1 MPKIAGPR
9 HPKSHPDRDL
19 QCQEAITDEFQ
30 FLIERI
36 EAAGWSPEEA
46 SSALIELAEN
56 HYLSINAEAE
66 LFELGAGVV
75 LIAPKPH

>member
-1 MPKIAGPR
+1 M
-9 HPKSHPDRDL
+9 
-19 QCQEAITDEFQ
+19 
-30 FLIERI
+30 
-36 EAAGWSPEEA
+36 GWSPEEA

-66 LFELGAGVV
+66 MFELGAGVV

>member
-1 MPKIAGPR
+1 M
-9 HPKSHPDRDL
+9 

-66 LFELGAGVV
+66 MFELGAGVV